1 MAAIP
6 EQYLDL
12 LSPTK
17 KSFAHLATLMKD
29 GSPQVTPV
37 WLDFT
42 DGMIRVNTARG
53 RVKDRNLKVGSRVA
67 LSISDPDNPYRYV
80 QIRGKVAKET
90 EQGADA
96 HIDSLAKKYMGVD
109 SYPYRNAAEKRV
121 IYYIEPVS
129 GQGMNYAD
137 PRTRRFYKFSGCRQG
152 IGGYAPPIRAAH
164 LYAHACIWRPRRGAL
179 SAGGPWLPA
188 ESYSRRSSR
197 NADRRTRTCRPRAG

>member
-6 EQYLDL
+6 EKYSDL
-12 LSPTK
+12 LSPNK
-17 KSFAHLATLMKD
+17 KAFAHLATLMKD

-37 WLDFT
+37 WLDYT

-67 LSISDPDNPYRYV
+67 LSIQDPENPYRYV

-109 SYPYRNAAEKRV
+109 SYPFRNAAEKRV
-121 IYYIEPVS
+121 IYYIEPTS
-129 GQGMNYAD
+129 GQGMN
-137 PRTRRFYKFSGCRQG
+137 
-152 IGGYAPPIRAAH
+152 
-164 LYAHACIWRPRRGAL
+164 
-179 SAGGPWLPA
+179 
-188 ESYSRRSSR
+188 
-197 NADRRTRTCRPRAG
+197 